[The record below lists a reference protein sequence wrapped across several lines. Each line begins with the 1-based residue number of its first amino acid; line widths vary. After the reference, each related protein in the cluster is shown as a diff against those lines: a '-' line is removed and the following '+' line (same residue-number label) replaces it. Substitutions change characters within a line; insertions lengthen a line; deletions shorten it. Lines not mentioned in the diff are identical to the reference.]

1 MKKLLILFL
10 VPLFAISQTNPN
22 REYWQT
28 NKWSAKKGMNTEF
41 EAAVAKKLRNTTTLK
56 KPHLLPIK
64 LSLVLIKENI

>member
-28 NKWSAKKGMNTEF
+28 NGQQKKE
-41 EAAVAKKLRNTTTLK
+41 
-56 KPHLLPIK
+56 
-64 LSLVLIKENI
+64 